1 MEKLTT
7 IERKAIFSLSTILAL
22 RMIALFMVL
31 PVFVLYAQSMPGATP
46 FLTGIAIGVYGL
58 TQAIFQIPFGSLSD
72 RYGRKPMIVLGLG
85 IFALGSILAAFAH
98 SILFLIIG
106 RALQGA
112 GAIGSTIL
120 AFLADLTREEQRTKS
135 MAIAGITIG
144 LSFSLAM
151 VLGPVFSKWM
161 PVNDLFLLACF
172 FVLIAIFILFTYVPV
187 QPKQIALRAVQKGAW
202 RTLLFDKQLA
212 LLNSGIF
219 ILHAF
224 FTASFIAIPIS
235 LRNELH
241 FSANQQWKIYLPALV
256 IAACIALFSI
266 GIAERYRKVKTFFL
280 LSIFCLFISVLLL
293 AIKSNDLIC
302 TVLALC
308 LFFTGFSTL
317 EAFLPSL
324 VSRAAPAANKGSAL
338 GIYSFSQFSGIF
350 VGGLLGGWI
359 YGQFHLFGIYVF
371 CSFLSLA
378 WLLLSVSMQSPRYL
392 VTQTLTIPAA
402 LYPEWDDIATTLA
415 LIPGMVE
422 IAFVAEQ
429 GIAYLK
435 MERQTISHPDFI
447 RVKELLQSK

>member
-1 MEKLTT
+1 MTSS
-7 IERKAIFSLSTILAL
+7 ERKATFSLSSILAL

-31 PVFVLYAQSMPGATP
+31 PVFVLYAQSMRGATP

-72 RYGRKPMIVLGLG
+72 RFGRKPMIVLGLS

-98 SILFLIIG
+98 TITLLIIG
-106 RALQGA
+106 RALQGV

-120 AFLADLTREEQRTKS
+120 AFIADLTREEQRTKS

-151 VLGPVFSKWM
+151 VLGPVFSKWLS
-161 PVNDLFLLACF
+161 VSGLFLLACV
-172 FVLIAIFILFTYVPV
+172 FVLLAICILFIYVPP
-187 QPKQIALRAVQKGAW
+187 QPKQLALRAEQGSW
-202 RTLLFDKQLA
+202 LTLIRDKQLA

-219 ILHAF
+219 LLHAI

-235 LRNELH
+235 LRNELNL
-241 FSANQQWKIYLPALV
+241 SASQQWKIYVPSLC
-256 IAACIALFSI
+256 IAAFIALFSI
-266 GIAERYRKVKTFFL
+266 GIAERYRQVKQFFL
-280 LSIFCLFISVLLL
+280 VSIFCLFISLLL
-293 AIKSNDLIC
+293 LTVKSNDLIIS
-302 TVLALC
+302 TLALC
-308 LFFTGFSTL
+308 LFFTGFSIL

-324 VSRAAPAANKGSAL
+324 VSRAAPAASKGSAL

-359 YGQFHLFGIYVF
+359 YGQFHLSGIYVF

-378 WLLLSVSMQSPRYL
+378 WLLLSISMQPPRYL
-392 VTQTLTIPAA
+392 VTQTLTIPIA
-402 LYPEWDDIATTLA
+402 LQPEWEHIAANLA
-415 LIPGMVE
+415 LIPGIVE
-422 IAFVAEQ
+422 IAFISEQ

-435 MERQTISHPDFI
+435 MERGAISHPDFI
-447 RVKELLQSK
+447 RLKEQLQSK